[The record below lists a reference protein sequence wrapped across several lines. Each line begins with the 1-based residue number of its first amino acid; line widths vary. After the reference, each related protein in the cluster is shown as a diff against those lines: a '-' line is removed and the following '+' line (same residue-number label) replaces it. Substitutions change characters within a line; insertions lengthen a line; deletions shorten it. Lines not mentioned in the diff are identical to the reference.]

1 LIEDAG
7 FRKSAFFIYKLVYKI
22 DVMKVTEVYFVTL
35 FLNQTYAP
43 A

>member
-1 LIEDAG
+1 MRA
-7 FRKSAFFIYKLVYKI
+7 FVSPRFFIYKLVYKI